1 MTINM
6 NSVNSN
12 KNQIDAINLH
22 TINQLYTEKI
32 RESAKKVLLE
42 KKADVV
48 IGFKNG
54 TEPMTTEPCLIKK
67 ASDADK
73 LIWNEH
79 CRLNLANYV
88 KGRKDKVG
96 VIAKGCD
103 SRNLVNHIIEK
114 QIKRENLYI
123 IGVPCSG
130 MVDKSVKGCVCQ
142 EEKDEKKS
150 NIINIE
156 TLQDNCKTCIKRN
169 PVIFDEMIAEP
180 VKERVWTKEEKLKE
194 RFESV
199 NKIEA
204 MSESDRWSFF
214 NDMLSSCTRCY
225 ACRNACPLCYCPTCF
240 VDESRP
246 QWLGK
251 GSDPIDIRTYHLL
264 RAFHCAGRCTDCG
277 ACEAAC
283 PMNIK
288 VRLFTKKLDKECF
301 ESFGWE
307 AGMSLDERPPLDVY
321 KVNDNADFIR

>member
-1 MTINM
+1 MTT
-6 NSVNSN
+6 
-12 KNQIDAINLH
+12 K
-22 TINQLYTEKI
+22 INQSDKKHIDIINQQYTEKI
-32 RESAKKVLLE
+32 REVAKRILSE

-67 ASDADK
+67 ASDVDK

-79 CRLNLANYV
+79 CRLNLTNYV
-88 KGRKDKVG
+88 KGRKDKVA
-96 VIAKGCD
+96 VVAKGCD

-123 IGVPCSG
+123 IGVPCNG
-130 MVDKSVKGCVCQ
+130 MVDKFATEGLCREIETQ
-142 EEKDEKKS
+142 KKPDV
-150 NIINIE
+150 IYIE

-246 QWLGK
+246 QWVGK
-251 GSDPIDIRTYHLL
+251 GVDPVDVRTYHFL

-321 KVNDNADFIR
+321 KVNDSENFIR

>member
-1 MTINM
+1 MTTNLNQPDIN
-6 NSVNSN
+6 
-12 KNQIDAINLH
+12 KKQID
-22 TINQLYTEKI
+22 TINQQYTEKI
-32 RESAKKVLLE
+32 REAAKRILLE

-54 TEPMTTEPCLIKK
+54 TEPMTTEPCLINK

-79 CRLNLANYV
+79 CCLNLANYV
-88 KGRKDKVG
+88 KGRKDKVA

-103 SRNLVNHIIEK
+103 SRNLVNHIIEH

-123 IGVPCSG
+123 IGVPCNG
-130 MVDKSVKGCVCQ
+130 MVDKSVNVKDSKVEAESDTMQ
-142 EEKDEKKS
+142 ENLDVFLT
-150 NIINIE
+150 NRDM
-156 TLQDNCKTCIKRN
+156 LQENCKTCIKRN

-246 QWLGK
+246 QWVGK
-251 GSDPIDIRTYHLL
+251 GVDPVDVRTYHFL
-264 RAFHCAGRCTDCG
+264 RAFH
-277 ACEAAC
+277 
-283 PMNIK
+283 
-288 VRLFTKKLDKECF
+288 LFHL
-301 ESFGWE
+301 
-307 AGMSLDERPPLDVY
+307 
-321 KVNDNADFIR
+321 

>member
-1 MTINM
+1 MNINQ
-6 NSVNSN
+6 SDIN
-12 KNQIDAINLH
+12 KKQIDI
-22 TINQLYTEKI
+22 INQQYTEKI
-32 RESAKKVLLE
+32 REAAKRILLE

-54 TEPMTTEPCLIKK
+54 TEPMKTEPCLITK
-67 ASDADK
+67 ASDVDK

-88 KGRKDKVG
+88 KGRKDKVA
-96 VIAKGCD
+96 VVAKGCD

-123 IGVPCSG
+123 IGVPCNG
-130 MVDKSVKGCVCQ
+130 MVDKFVNVKESKVGV
-142 EEKDEKKS
+142 ES
-150 NIINIE
+150 E
-156 TLQDNCKTCIKRN
+156 TMQKNLDVFLIDRDMLQDNCKTCISRN

-204 MSESDRWSFF
+204 MAESDRWSFF

-225 ACRNACPLCYCPTCF
+225 ACRNACSLCYCPTCF

-246 QWLGK
+246 QWVGK
-251 GSDPIDIRTYHLL
+251 GVDPVDVRTYHFL

-321 KVNDNADFIR
+321 KVNDSENFIR